1 MWKSGELISK
11 VLSPALRLWLR
22 SQVDSFHELDIVIEG
37 KNRQILQGY
46 IPRVSLSSNQAV
58 YQGLHLGNIQVLAE
72 NIRINIGQ
80 ILKGKPLELL
90 EPIQITGQVS
100 LDPSD
105 LSASLDSL
113 ILPGALTDLLEMIF
127 EENGIKPAK
136 PQIDA
141 YEINWEQITLQNNG
155 FNLKG
160 NIKQNPQASVPIR
173 IQAKLNLLDEKTL
186 QIIPLKIEGIARL
199 EDQCHEFSV
208 DLGDD
213 VKIETFNLEESQ
225 LYCAGSL
232 MVYS

>member
-22 SQVDSFHELDIVIEG
+22 SQVDSFDELDIVIEG

-46 IPRVSLSSNQAV
+46 IPRVSLISNQAV

-72 NIRINIGQ
+72 NICINIGQ

-90 EPIQITGQVS
+90 EPIQVSGQVF
-100 LDPSD
+100 LEPSD
-105 LSASLDSL
+105 LSASLDSS
-113 ILPGALTDLLEMIF
+113 ILPGALTDLLEIIF
-127 EENGIKPAK
+127 EENGIKSAK

-155 FNLKG
+155 FQLKG
-160 NIKQNPQASVPIR
+160 NMRQNLQESVPIS
-173 IQAKLNLLDEKTL
+173 IQAKLNLFDEKTL
-186 QIIPLKIEGIARL
+186 QIIPLKIDGIARL
-199 EDQCHEFSV
+199 EDQCHQFCV

-213 VKIETFNLEESQ
+213 VKIEKFSLEESQ
-225 LYCAGSL
+225 LHCVGSL

>member
-22 SQVDSFHELDIVIEG
+22 SQVDSFDELDILIEG

-46 IPRVSLSSNQAV
+46 IPRVSLSSSQAV
-58 YQGLHLGNIQVLAE
+58 YQGLHLGNVQVIAE

-80 ILKGKPLELL
+80 ILKGKPLALL
-90 EPIQITGQVS
+90 EPILITGQVC

-113 ILPGALTDLLEMIF
+113 ILPGALTDLLEIIF

-136 PQIDA
+136 QHLESWDIDWK
-141 YEINWEQITLQNNG
+141 EIMLQKNG

-160 NIKQNPQASVPIR
+160 SMKENSQKLVPIS
-173 IQAKLNLLDEKTL
+173 IQAKLNLLGAQSL
-186 QIIPLKIEGIARL
+186 QIIPQKIEGITEL
-199 EDQCHEFSV
+199 EKQCNQFSV
-208 DLGDD
+208 DLGSD
-213 VKIETFNLEESQ
+213 VKIEEFILEESQ
-225 LYCAGSL
+225 LFCAGSL
-232 MVYS
+232 KVYN